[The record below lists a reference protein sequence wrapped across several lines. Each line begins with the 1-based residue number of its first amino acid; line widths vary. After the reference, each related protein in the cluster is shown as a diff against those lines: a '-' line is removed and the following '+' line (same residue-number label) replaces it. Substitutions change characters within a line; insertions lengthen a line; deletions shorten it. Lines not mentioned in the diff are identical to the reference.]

1 MKQILELFKKR
12 ERLYDWL
19 SVLLGILLCIA
30 IFAVA
35 RNPSG
40 RTGLILLVFAGGGL
54 NIINGLKLYRK
65 PKQRNLGM
73 SMMMLGVM
81 ILFIGLY
88 AVAALV

>member
-1 MKQILELFKKR
+1 MKQILGLFKKR

-19 SVLLGILLCIA
+19 SILFGILLCVT
-30 IFAVA
+30 IFFVI

-65 PKQRNLGM
+65 PKQRNLGT
-73 SMMMLGVM
+73 SMMMLGVI

-88 AVAALV
+88 AAAALV